1 MISSIRNSARNIKEM
16 LFIAFVVL
24 TSLLYGQN
32 KSWEYYEQTPPGKS
46 SELFAPEII
55 NHLAH
60 SSPSFTPNGKE
71 MYWST
76 VSGENETR
84 KIYYVKFENN
94 KWSEPILANFS
105 GNYHDDQ
112 PFISSDGEKLFFASK
127 RPKVKNGIQEND
139 IWILNKTEQAWGDP
153 KPIHNLIGLWTPTV
167 TRNGTI
173 YFLDLIDGTRVICRA
188 EYKNGEY
195 TELEILNKNINQKGA
210 LNWCPFIAP
219 DESYLIFSSDREGQ
233 FGSGDLYI
241 SFRDE
246 KGKWQEAVN
255 MGPSVNT
262 DKQERFPRVS
272 PDGKYLFFTRWN
284 NAPYYHDIY
293 WVSSSILE
301 DYKRKEK
308 DDNR

>member
-1 MISSIRNSARNIKEM
+1 MIFSIRNSARNIKEI
-16 LFIAFVVL
+16 LCIALVVL

-32 KSWEYYEQTPPGKS
+32 SSWKYYGQKLPGNS
-46 SELFAPEII
+46 TELFAPEII

-60 SSPSFTPNGKE
+60 SSPSSTPDGKE

-94 KWSEPILANFS
+94 KWSEPILASFS

-112 PFISSDGEKLFFASK
+112 PFISYDGEKLFFASK
-127 RPKVKNGIQEND
+127 RPKAKNGTQEND
-139 IWILNKTEQAWGDP
+139 IWISNKTEQGWDDP
-153 KPIHNLIGLWTPTV
+153 KPIRNIIGLWTPTV
-167 TRNGTI
+167 TLKGTI
-173 YFLDLIDGTRVICRA
+173 YFLDLIDGTRVICSA
-188 EYKNGEY
+188 ELKNGDY
-195 TELEILNKNINQKGA
+195 AELEILNKKINKKGV

-246 KGKWQEAVN
+246 KGEWQEPIN
-255 MGPSVNT
+255 MGTSVNT
-262 DKQERFPRVS
+262 DKQERFSGVS

-284 NAPYYHDIY
+284 SAPYYHDIY
-293 WVSSSILE
+293 WVEASII
-301 DYKRKEK
+301 EK
-308 DDNR
+308 LKNE